1 MIGDEMNAESSAKI
15 DTGLACFAIMAN
27 YFEKPLSLEQVKHK
41 YDRQNSDL
49 KNMNCCNWPKNF
61 HLRRNL
67 LKPLRTVWK
76 RQTCRQSPKTK
87 TIGILSLAKL
97 PTAKSWSKIP
107 PPEIIRRYGLKNS
120 FCKDGTAG
128 S

>member
-41 YDRQNSDL
+41 YDRQNSD
-49 KNMNCCNWPKNF
+49 F
-61 HLRRNL
+61 EEYEL
-67 LKPLRTVWK
+67 LQLAKEFSFKAKFVKTAVWK